1 MIVCH
6 EFKAKFCMAHIWNL
20 IKKDAGERWDA
31 AALAGE
37 GIVVTFRG
45 DGVELESPA
54 GVGLLNPDSVLIL
67 PAGCPAPRRR
77 WTLLSGRSVGVR
89 VNGQLLAL
97 GIRALEDKDEILAGG
112 HRMFFS
118 AEEFA
123 RVVPFPGLAQPA
135 FCPRCKQKIE
145 PADLAVRCPTCHA
158 WSHQSEKF
166 PCWTYDTACAFC
178 QQQST
183 ALDAGFNFNPATL

>member
-1 MIVCH
+1 VAELPSEENYFMPHV
-6 EFKAKFCMAHIWNL
+6 WNL
-20 IKKDAGERWDA
+20 IKEGAEEHWEA
-31 AALAGE
+31 TALS
-37 GIVVTFRG
+37 G
-45 DGVELESPA
+45 DGCVATYSGDVVELKSPA
-54 GVGLLNPDSVLIL
+54 GVGLLNPDSVLIV
-67 PAGCPAPRRR
+67 PASTPESPLL
-77 WTLLSGRSVGVR
+77 WTLLSGRGASVR
-89 VNGQLLAL
+89 VNGRLLAL

-118 AEEFA
+118 AEELA
-123 RVVPFPGLAQPA
+123 RVVAFPGLAQPA

-145 PADLAVRCPTCHA
+145 PSDLAVCCPTCRA

-166 PCWTYDTACAFC
+166 PCWTYDKSCALC